1 MLEAH
6 VTLTLTINLNP
17 GTTEEQVAML
27 EAKAKE
33 ERIELLR
40 RQSVRRLLSRDL
52 ADGWSA
58 WAEMWSAKRWSKDK
72 LRECANRLHAP
83 EASKAFIFWYGD
95 WRETLRSH
103 QVSQLPGCVHDLSL
117 NIPPAFRMQ
126 SGRTRGAIPKY
137 DR

>member
-1 MLEAH
+1 
-6 VTLTLTINLNP
+6 
-17 GTTEEQVAML
+17 ML

-33 ERIELLR
+33 EHIELLR

-83 EASKAFIFWYGD
+83 DLSNA
-95 WRETLRSH
+95 WRAWMFEVHARPNVNPSPNVHVHPDPTCRTFHVEPSMN
-103 QVSQLPGCVHDLSL
+103 LPGPSSSPHRRAARARAPVQV
-117 NIPPAFRMQ
+117 A
-126 SGRTRGAIPKY
+126 
-137 DR
+137 